1 MLCSG
6 HLMEKVK
13 SGLLQKIATYFT
25 NINTRFS
32 KLYHKRK
39 LLEKLYC
46 YMIIKPK
53 LNML

>member
-6 HLMEKVK
+6 HLIVKVK

-32 KLYHKRK
+32 KLYHKIK
-39 LLEKLYC
+39 VLEKLYLL
-46 YMIIKPK
+46 YDYKI
-53 LNML
+53 